1 MFGFCVQCITLVW
14 RKYIFLQY
22 YIVTFEQS
30 AFHGEFY
37 IKNLDAFLNHPNPPP
52 PNQKLNIQ
60 INNIDFILL

>member
-30 AFHGEFY
+30 AFHLLS
-37 IKNLDAFLNHPNPPP
+37 IKNLDAFPHHPNPPP
-52 PNQKLNIQ
+52 PQPKIKYSNK
-60 INNIDFILL
+60 